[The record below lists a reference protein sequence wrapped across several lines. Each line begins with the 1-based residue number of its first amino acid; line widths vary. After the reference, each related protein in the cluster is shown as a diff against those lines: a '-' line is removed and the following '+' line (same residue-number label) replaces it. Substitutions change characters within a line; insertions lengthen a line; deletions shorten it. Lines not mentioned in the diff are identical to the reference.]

1 MARVTLTDKYIK
13 SDTRV
18 PETGRA
24 DYFDALV
31 PGLALRVSAS
41 GHRSF
46 ALVAR
51 YPGSSNPTRR
61 AIGEYGAVTLDAA
74 RQTARDWLALL
85 IKGVDPKV
93 EAERQRAAARR
104 AQNNTFGHIAEE
116 FLRRYVKGQAW
127 CELERLAVE
136 QHTAQPKAKPSTLL
150 RQVLAD
156 PKYKE
161 LVARSKRE
169 GLVKKQAAD
178 SIIRRELIKKWNKR
192 PAADILPEECASLIR
207 EIVDRG
213 TPEQARTTF
222 EWLRRLFN
230 WAVGVN
236 EFGLV
241 TSPVVALRPS
251 DLIGRKVAKDRI
263 LTNDELRAVWTACDE
278 VGHPYGPAIRML
290 ILTGQRLREVANAP
304 LAEFDLANK
313 VWVID
318 GGRMKGD
325 HGVHLVPLAPDVTR
339 LLEGQPQFAGGQF
352 AFSTDGRRPV
362 NGWSRA
368 KERLDKL
375 SKVEDWTLHD
385 IRRTM
390 RSHLSALPIEE
401 HVREM
406 MIGHKIGGIKAVYDR
421 HLYEAEKRAGFELW
435 ENRLRGILVPKPPA
449 EVADLVEE
457 RGRRGAA

>member
-1 MARVTLTDKYIK
+1 MARVTLTDKFIK
-13 SDTRV
+13 SDSRV
-18 PETGRA
+18 PETGRT

-31 PGLALRVSAS
+31 PGLALRVSAN

-61 AIGEYGAVTLDAA
+61 AIGEYGAVTLDTA
-74 RQTARDWLALL
+74 RQTARDWLSLL
-85 IKGVDPKV
+85 TKGVDPKI
-93 EAERQRAAARR
+93 EAERQRSAARR
-104 AQNNTFGHIAEE
+104 AQNNTFGHIAED
-116 FLRRYVKGQAW
+116 FLRRYVKGTSW
-127 CELERLAVE
+127 CELERQAAEL
-136 QHTAQPKAKPSTLL
+136 HKAQPKAKLTSLL

-156 PKYKE
+156 PANKD
-161 LVARSKRE
+161 LVAKSKKE
-169 GLVKKQAAD
+169 GLVKKQAAN
-178 SIIRRELIKKWNKR
+178 SIIRRELIKKWGKR
-192 PAADILPEECASLIR
+192 PAIDILPEECALLIR
-207 EIVDRG
+207 EIVERG

-241 TSPVVALRPS
+241 ASPVTALRPS

-263 LTNDELRAVWTACDE
+263 LTNDELKAVWAACDDM
-278 VGHPYGPAIRML
+278 GHPYGPTVRML
-290 ILTGQRLREVANAP
+290 ILTGQRLREVANTP
-304 LAEFDLANK
+304 WTEIDLENK
-313 VWVID
+313 VWVIG

-325 HGVHLVPLAPDVTR
+325 HGVHLVPLAPVAFK
-339 LLEGQPQFAGGQF
+339 LLDGQPRFAGGQF
-352 AFSTDGRRPV
+352 AFSTDGRRPI

-375 SKVEDWTLHD
+375 SKVKDWTLHD

-406 MIGHKIGGIKAVYDR
+406 MIGHKFGGIKAVYDR

-435 ENRLRGILVPKPPA
+435 ENRLHGILTPKPPA
-449 EVADLVEE
+449 EVADIAVERAA
-457 RGRRGAA
+457 RGVA